1 MDAWDEVYKPPVV
14 PPPPPSD
21 PAGQILA
28 AIADVRGIV
37 AGQVHST
44 ERFWL
49 RLEQLEKDKATRV
62 ELASLE
68 TRMREV
74 IHDKLGRTSDEIVR
88 IEQST
93 ENTTDAYD
101 SLDERMRLIE
111 IETAKIGTIEGMM
124 MDMAQS
130 VSKLDQLRWQ
140 MVGGA
145 TVVGFLGM
153 TVGLAFGVLGYHFHW
168 PIPPI
173 HLW

>member
-1 MDAWDEVYKPPVV
+1 MDAWDEVYKPPVA
-14 PPPPPSD
+14 PPPPSD

-68 TRMREV
+68 TRVREI

-93 ENTTDAYD
+93 ESTTDAYD
-101 SLDERMRLIE
+101 NLQERMRLIE
-111 IETAKIGTIEGMM
+111 LETAQIAPIKEMM
-124 MDMAQS
+124 TDMAES
-130 VSKLDQLRWQ
+130 VGKLDQLRWQ

-153 TVGLAFGVLGYHFHW
+153 TAGLAIGIFGYHFHW